1 MSSLVSRLN
10 QMLYPSSANPKFMPH
25 DPWSFLCFH
34 VLHTVLLMFH
44 LAYSVV
50 HFVQYLGHRIK
61 IRGLAISYH
70 HNRTPQLIAHDVAD
84 LDKMPEHLA
93 VIVDLQDG
101 SEEGGGV
108 EGLVAQISEI
118 AAWCCGVGEIKTLSV
133 YERTGCLKSYN
144 IKDVYRLVEEGMRSY
159 YGADAPSIKID
170 VPHSGASFSNN
181 PAEATGKNSSV
192 QNRKKGVENDLTIH
206 LLSEEDGRDCLV
218 ELTKTLSELAVAKKL
233 KPRDITVEVID
244 EQMNMLVVAEPDLL
258 IVFGPTLDL
267 QGFPP
272 WQIRLTEIYHQP
284 DNDAVTYGVFL
295 KALQN
300 FASCKQNVGK

>member
-1 MSSLVSRLN
+1 MFTRLN
-10 QMLYPSSANPKFMPH
+10 QMLYPSSANPKFMPS
-25 DPWSFLCFH
+25 DPWSFICFH
-34 VLHTVLLMFH
+34 VLHTVLLVFH
-44 LAYSVV
+44 LAYSLV
-50 HFVQYLGHRIK
+50 HFVQYVAHRIK

-70 HNRTPQLIAHDVAD
+70 HNRTPQLISHDVAD
-84 LDKMPEHLA
+84 LTKLPNHLA

-118 AAWCCGVGEIKTLSV
+118 AAWCCGTGEIKQLSV

-144 IKDVYRLVEEGMRSY
+144 IKDVYKLVEEGMRSY
-159 YGADAPSIKID
+159 YGSEMPSIKID
-170 VPHSGASFSNN
+170 VPHSGAAHPTGESN
-181 PAEATGKNSSV
+181 GKV
-192 QNRKKGVENDLTIH
+192 VNRKADNKNDLTIH
-206 LLSEEDGRDCLV
+206 LLSEEDGRECLV
-218 ELTKTLSELAVAKKL
+218 DLTKTLSELAIAKKL
-233 KPRDITVEVID
+233 KPRDITVDVID
-244 EQMNMLVVAEPDLL
+244 EQMNMLVVTEPELL
-258 IVFGPTLDL
+258 IVFGPQLDL

-295 KALQN
+295 KALQS